1 MKAKLKDL
9 LLPIFTF
16 GTITFTFVILVS
28 CFKSTQ
34 TCNNESSDVIRTN
47 EYTYKIVT
55 IDNHE
60 YIQNTWNGNLTH
72 SESCKCKH

>member
-1 MKAKLKDL
+1 MKTKLKGL

-72 SESCKCKH
+72 SESCKCKY